1 MLIDRASRALDI
13 DEQWHDRLTQVFLQ
27 HNADANGRHSQCYP
41 GVEQTLADLDRRGW
55 QMAIVTN
62 KPPALAEA
70 LLTLRGIERV
80 FPLVIGGDTLPH
92 KKPDP
97 APLRHACDQLAMSA
111 EQCLMIGDSR
121 ADAGAAE
128 AAGIDFVWTGYGYH
142 RDDDERSLTPVAT
155 LHTFP
160 TLKELLQC

>member
-1 MLIDRASRALDI
+1 
-13 DEQWHDRLTQVFLQ
+13 
-27 HNADANGRHSQCYP
+27 
-41 GVEQTLADLDRRGW
+41 
-55 QMAIVTN
+55 
-62 KPPALAEA
+62 
-70 LLTLRGIERV
+70 
-80 FPLVIGGDTLPH
+80 
-92 KKPDP
+92 
-97 APLRHACDQLAMSA
+97 
-111 EQCLMIGDSR
+111 MIGDSR